1 MLIFWPNLIF
11 DLPHAEYMNG
21 QRAVWMHPSGYLIQ
35 QFEGNWHFE
44 QFNSHSQPVKVNAA
58 FMVYC
63 MIILCERESQ
73 REREAEGER
82 EGGREKE
89 TGKKEGER
97 ETQREKE
104 GERGREGEVH
114 ERKKEV

>member
-1 MLIFWPNLIF
+1 MLTSLISVKFVPNLIF
-11 DLPHAEYMNG
+11 DLPRAEYMNG

-58 FMVYC
+58 FMV
-63 MIILCERESQ
+63 RF

-104 GERGREGEVH
+104 GERGGEGEVH